1 MNGERGVGERDV
13 LVKNENDLW
22 TSWIERPSWFVA
34 SQPMMKNVVV
44 NA

>member
-1 MNGERGVGERDV
+1 MGAREKEDV
-13 LVKNENDLW
+13 LVKKENDRR

>member
-1 MNGERGVGERDV
+1 MGEKDV
-13 LVKNENDLW
+13 LVKNENDLS
-22 TSWIERPSWFVA
+22 TSWIVRPSWFVA

>member
-1 MNGERGVGERDV
+1 MGTEENEDV
-13 LVKNENDLW
+13 LVKKENDRR
-22 TSWIERPSWFVA
+22 TSWIERPLWFVA